1 MLGVQPNSTVRGNLV
16 HDSHPYFMYGHGIYL
31 DEGASGITIEQNWV
45 HSTYAAS
52 YLQHYGVNNTVRS
65 NVWAWATG
73 KCIDFKLADGTPQ
86 HYCPGHFWHC
96 AYRYQQCGFSFKS
109 NILMSGADD
118 NRFWHQPAE
127 GYCNVSSGKNLYY
140 NQSGAGL
147 SATFPSVRASD
158 LLLLTS

>member
-109 NILMSGADD
+109 NILMSGVDD
-118 NRFWHQPAE
+118 NCSGTNRRKDTAMCRVARICTITRAAPGCPQRF
-127 GYCNVSSGKNLYY
+127 
-140 NQSGAGL
+140 
-147 SATFPSVRASD
+147 RR
-158 LLLLTS
+158 